1 MEITNCIGHFWVALV
16 KSVSGKGQ
24 EWKGWGQ
31 LKAPSTFAL
40 STWAELGAGVEW
52 GEGFGPV
59 KGSRQVLQWVTRRT
73 HELIKMQ
80 TVLLPSSGWRPGVQF
95 NILPWTGW
103 SHPRE

>member
-16 KSVSGKGQ
+16 KSVSGTGQ
-24 EWKGWGQ
+24 EWRGWGQ

-40 STWAELGAGVEW
+40 STWAELGVAGG

-59 KGSRQVLQWVTRRT
+59 KGSRQVLQWVTRKTR
-73 HELIKMQ
+73 ELIKMQ
-80 TVLLPSSGWRPGVQF
+80 TVLLPSSGWRPGVQL